1 MNDTYQ
7 KIGEL
12 ISIKS
17 ENLSEFMNVDEYEKC
32 LLNIEKHINA
42 SILLHK
48 NSFYDQSIFLTIT
61 AFEEI
66 TKAEIC
72 LYRGLNKD
80 KNLVKRNKDGL
91 FNHKIK
97 HLTVANDITF
107 EYLKTKQIFGV
118 DKILDILTKLKKGD
132 LIEIRENALY
142 FKNINGKCLI
152 SDKFINEG
160 NSKLLLMICIEVF
173 EDRLFGAYIKTDLIT
188 DRVLEKL
195 HTF

>member
-1 MNDTYQ
+1 MNDTFR

-42 SILLHK
+42 SILLYK

-72 LYRGLNKD
+72 LYRGLNKE
-80 KNLVKRNKDGL
+80 KKIVKRNRDGL
-91 FNHKIK
+91 FNHKTK

-107 EYLKTKQIFGV
+107 EYLKTKRTFGA
-118 DKILDILTKLKKGD
+118 DKIIDILTKFKKGD
-132 LIEIRENALY
+132 LKRVTSQSIV
-142 FKNINGKCLI
+142 KKHTGK
-152 SDKFINEG
+152 FEG
-160 NSKLLLMICIEVF
+160 KQ
-173 EDRLFGAYIKTDLIT
+173 K
-188 DRVLEKL
+188 RVLVGI
-195 HTF
+195 F